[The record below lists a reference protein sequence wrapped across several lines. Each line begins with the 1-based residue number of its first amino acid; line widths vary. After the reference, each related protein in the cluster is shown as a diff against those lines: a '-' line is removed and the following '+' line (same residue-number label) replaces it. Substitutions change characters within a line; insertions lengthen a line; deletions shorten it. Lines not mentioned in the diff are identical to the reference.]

1 MTTTIPTGGRIE
13 PSGCWRRA
21 LAQAIVP
28 TDPPNPPWSTTMRS
42 HHHLS
47 TIRDDRSPVPAELDG
62 SVDDWAIFGA

>member
-13 PSGCWRRA
+13 PSGCWRPV
-21 LAQAIVP
+21 LGHAIVP
-28 TDPPNPPWSTTMRS
+28 TTPEPPWSTTMRS
-42 HHHLS
+42 SHHLS

>member
-1 MTTTIPTGGRIE
+1 
-13 PSGCWRRA
+13 
-21 LAQAIVP
+21 
-28 TDPPNPPWSTTMRS
+28 MRS